1 MIKKYFLPSLVILTV
16 DALTNQRIGLSYN
29 EQEKEQKMRL
39 SRLIILGSLLAW
51 ILSSAVDLGAI
62 WQSKRLTFNAGA
74 SWASAI
80 ALDGS
85 NIYVVWNDDTP
96 GNYEIYFKKS
106 ADGGIT
112 WQTARRLTVTGA
124 YSISPAIAVNGSN
137 IYVVWGEYDD
147 VTLGDDIYF
156 KKSSDRGATW
166 QASKRLTYTTDDNY
180 YPHIGVDIAVN
191 GANIYL
197 AWHDD
202 TQGSKEIFSRKSSD
216 GGAHWQAIQRLTYN
230 SGTSADPVIAV
241 RLSNVYVTWHDDTP
255 GNEEI
260 YFRKSADGGATWQA
274 AKRLSNTASWSQA
287 SALAVSGSNVYVTW
301 HDGTPGNNEIY
312 FRKSADGGANWQTI
326 KRLTFTA
333 GDSLCPS
340 LGVNGSVV
348 FIAWYDDTPG
358 NNEIYFIRSGD
369 GGATWQPIQRLTNTS
384 GWSGYPALAINS
396 SMVGIVYD
404 DTTSGNDEIYWKSS
418 AGSF

>member
-1 MIKKYFLPSLVILTV
+1 MKQFRGIVLRV
-16 DALTNQRIGLSYN
+16 
-29 EQEKEQKMRL
+29 MM
-39 SRLIILGSLLAW
+39 AW

-74 SWASAI
+74 SWASDI

-85 NIYVVWNDDTP
+85 NIYVVWSDDTP

-106 ADGGIT
+106 TDGGIT
-112 WQTARRLTVTGA
+112 WQTAKRLTYTA
-124 YSISPAIAVNGSN
+124 ANSTSPAIAANGSN

-166 QASKRLTYTTDDNY
+166 QASKRLTNTTDDNY
-180 YPHIGVDIAVN
+180 FPYISVAIAVD
-191 GANIYL
+191 GSNIYVT
-197 AWHDD
+197 WHDD
-202 TQGSKEIFSRKSSD
+202 TQGSKEIFFRKSSD
-216 GGAHWQAIQRLTYN
+216 GGAHWQAVQRLTYN

-260 YFRKSADGGATWQA
+260 YFRKSADGGA
-274 AKRLSNTASWSQA
+274 
-287 SALAVSGSNVYVTW
+287 
-301 HDGTPGNNEIY
+301 
-312 FRKSADGGANWQTI
+312 NWQTI

-340 LGVNGSVV
+340 LGVNGAVV

-358 NNEIYFIRSGD
+358 NNEIYCVGSGD
-369 GGATWQPIQRLTNTS
+369 GGATWQPIQRLTYTS
-384 GWSGYPALAINS
+384 VWSGYPALAINS

-418 AGSF
+418 SGSF